1 MTPAVRNHYIPQFYQ
16 RGFIADGSGL
26 IWVYE
31 KGRQPRRESV
41 RKTGMELNLYAF
53 VNEKKE
59 LDTQT
64 VENELAKLDSNGAGV
79 IHKLEK
85 GLLLTEEERW
95 TLCRFVS
102 AMWRRTLKHKNHAEQ
117 MATGMIKKFFE
128 DHDAK
133 WLYERLRERVS
144 SETEARALFDKQKAE
159 LEEIREEYTRQV
171 PSFLFPSNAL
181 RESMFE
187 KVLFTMDWA
196 YFRARPDTGFVTCD
210 DPVVFNKGTGL
221 KDKQAVIVFPLSRQ
235 VLLQAMWIS
244 DYRNNFRELK
254 NPDVKMLNRWVV
266 SNAHKQVYACKRSR
280 VLCEFID
287 KWIAAFNKEQETS
300 S

>member
-1 MTPAVRNHYIPQFYQ
+1 MTSDFRNHYIPEFYQ
-16 RGFIADGSGL
+16 RGFIADDCGL

-31 KGRQPRRESV
+31 KGRQPRQESV

-53 VNEKKE
+53 VNQKKE

-64 VENELAKLDSNGAGV
+64 IENELARLDSDGARV

-85 GLLLTEEERW
+85 GLLLTETERW

-102 AMWRRTLKHKNHAEQ
+102 VMWRRTIKHKNQAEQ

-128 DHDAK
+128 DHDDK
-133 WLYERLRERVS
+133 WLYDRLRERVK
-144 SETEARALFDKQKAE
+144 SETETKTLFDKQKAE

-196 YFRARPDTGFVTCD
+196 YFRATRDTEFVTCD
-210 DPVVFNKGTGL
+210 DPVAFNKGTGL
-221 KDKQAVIVFPLSRQ
+221 KNKQAVIIFPQLRVGFLDTRSLTKIGLSMIEI
-235 VLLQAMWIS
+235 LLFAPGGTGENSPPI
-244 DYRNNFRELK
+244 YRWER
-254 NPDVKMLNRWVV
+254 V
-266 SNAHKQVYACKRSR
+266 SNS
-280 VLCEFID
+280 VLAG
-287 KWIAAFNKEQETS
+287 AAS
-300 S
+300 SE